1 MLSPIGQVISAYDDW
16 HEEFRRL
23 QKMKTRTDARK
34 RRQWHLDDLTKA
46 KKQRQER
53 GQTIKVGSSNDVN
66 YEGNLLTSPEKILAE
81 HNCISWL
88 NVKGQEASIAGMRK
102 VNLQEATVVASLA
115 KPLSR
120 RSRLLETTR

>member
-1 MLSPIGQVISAYDDW
+1 MMTGMRNFGVC
-16 HEEFRRL
+16 R
-23 QKMKTRTDARK
+23 MKTRTDAQK
-34 RRQWHLDDLTKA
+34 RRQWHLEGLTKA
-46 KKQRQER
+46 EKKRQER
-53 GQTIKVGSSNDVN
+53 VQTIKVGSSNDVN

-120 RSRLLETTR
+120 RS